1 MEDIYKLIDD
11 INLQKLDNLDT
22 RVNDALSS
30 PKDDALFILGE
41 TLYNY
46 GLMPQGLEVFRT
58 LYHKYPDESELLIYF
73 IEGLMSENHTD
84 EALEYLSE
92 VEMSTERL
100 MLEADLYQQ
109 LNMLEVAI
117 SKLDEAIDIEPN
129 DPIIHYALAELLYYD
144 GQYLRATSEY
154 ETVLETGEYEVNGVN
169 LFSRLAD
176 CSLQSG
182 NYSDAIKMFD
192 EISEDEWIMQ
202 HQNNE
207 NTDAQDQLVRHY
219 RKLIESL
226 AYKYSKGQSHHEDL
240 VQVGMVGLIG
250 AINRFDLS
258 FDRKFEAFLVPTV
271 IGEIKRYLRDK
282 TWSVHVPRR
291 IKEIGPRIKKVT
303 DELTNE
309 LERSPSI
316 TEIADRLE
324 VNEEDVLEA
333 MEMGQSY
340 NALSVDHSIEADKD
354 GSTVTL
360 LDIMGQ
366 QDDNYDLTE
375 KRMIL
380 EKILPILSERE
391 RQIIQCTF
399 IEGLSQK
406 ETGERIGLSQM
417 HVSRLQR
424 TAIKKLQEAANK

>member
-1 MEDIYKLIDD
+1 MARESKS
-11 INLQKLDNLDT
+11 
-22 RVNDALSS
+22 VNDVS
-30 PKDDALFILGE
+30 PEQI
-41 TLYNY
+41 N
-46 GLMPQGLEVFRT
+46 Q
-58 LYHKYPDESELLIYF
+58 
-73 IEGLMSENHTD
+73 
-84 EALEYLSE
+84 
-92 VEMSTERL
+92 
-100 MLEADLYQQ
+100 
-109 LNMLEVAI
+109 
-117 SKLDEAIDIEPN
+117 
-129 DPIIHYALAELLYYD
+129 
-144 GQYLRATSEY
+144 
-154 ETVLETGEYEVNGVN
+154 
-169 LFSRLAD
+169 
-176 CSLQSG
+176 
-182 NYSDAIKMFD
+182 
-192 EISEDEWIMQ
+192 WIMQ

-226 AYKYSKGQSHHEDL
+226 AYKYSKGQSHH
-240 VQVGMVGLIG
+240 
-250 AINRFDLS
+250 
-258 FDRKFEAFLVPTV
+258 
-271 IGEIKRYLRDK
+271 
-282 TWSVHVPRR
+282 
-291 IKEIGPRIKKVT
+291 
-303 DELTNE
+303 
-309 LERSPSI
+309 
-316 TEIADRLE
+316 
-324 VNEEDVLEA
+324 EEDVLEA

-391 RQIIQCTF
+391 RQIIHCTF

>member
-1 MEDIYKLIDD
+1 MMTKESKS
-11 INLQKLDNLDT
+11 
-22 RVNDALSS
+22 VNDVS
-30 PKDDALFILGE
+30 PEQINK
-41 TLYNY
+41 
-46 GLMPQGLEVFRT
+46 
-58 LYHKYPDESELLIYF
+58 
-73 IEGLMSENHTD
+73 
-84 EALEYLSE
+84 
-92 VEMSTERL
+92 
-100 MLEADLYQQ
+100 
-109 LNMLEVAI
+109 
-117 SKLDEAIDIEPN
+117 
-129 DPIIHYALAELLYYD
+129 
-144 GQYLRATSEY
+144 
-154 ETVLETGEYEVNGVN
+154 
-169 LFSRLAD
+169 
-176 CSLQSG
+176 
-182 NYSDAIKMFD
+182 
-192 EISEDEWIMQ
+192 WIQ
-202 HQNNE
+202 EHQNNE
-207 NTDAQDQLVRHY
+207 NTDAQDKLVNHY

-291 IKEIGPRIKKVT
+291 IKEIGPRIKKVS

-309 LERSPSI
+309 LEERSPSI
-316 TEIADRLE
+316 DEIAQRLE
-324 VNEEDVLEA
+324 VSDEEVLEA
-333 MEMGQSY
+333 MEMSQSY

-366 QDDNYDLTE
+366 QDSNYDLTE

-424 TAIKKLQEAANK
+424 TAIKKLQDAAKK

>member
-1 MEDIYKLIDD
+1 MQSTQDYIEMRLPASAEYVSLIRLTLSGVFSRAGASYDD
-11 INLQKLDNLDT
+11 IEDSKIAVSEAVTNAVKHAYKKNSEIGMINLCFEIFDDRIKIVISDQGESFDYEATKSHLGPYNDNENIDFL
-22 RVNDALSS
+22 REGGLG
-30 PKDDALFILGE
+30 LFLIE
-41 TLYNY
+41 S
-46 GLMPQGLEVFRT
+46 LMDEVT
-58 LYHKYPDESELLIYF
+58 VYKESGVTISMIKY
-73 IEGLMSENHTD
+73 
-84 EALEYLSE
+84 
-92 VEMSTERL
+92 
-100 MLEADLYQQ
+100 
-109 LNMLEVAI
+109 
-117 SKLDEAIDIEPN
+117 
-129 DPIIHYALAELLYYD
+129 
-144 GQYLRATSEY
+144 
-154 ETVLETGEYEVNGVN
+154 
-169 LFSRLAD
+169 
-176 CSLQSG
+176 
-182 NYSDAIKMFD
+182 IKK
-192 EISEDEWIMQ
+192 EQVQ
-202 HQNNE
+202 HQENE
-207 NTDAQDQLVRHY
+207 DSQAQDKLVKHY

-226 AYKYSKGQSHHEDL
+226 AYRYSKGQSHHEDL

-291 IKEIGPRIKKVT
+291 IKEIGPRIKKVS

-316 TEIADRLE
+316 SEIAQRLE
-324 VNEEDVLEA
+324 VSDEEVLEA

-380 EKILPILSERE
+380 ERILPILSERE

-424 TAIKKLQEAANK
+424 TVNELLTDLAIKSVIIAWDELK